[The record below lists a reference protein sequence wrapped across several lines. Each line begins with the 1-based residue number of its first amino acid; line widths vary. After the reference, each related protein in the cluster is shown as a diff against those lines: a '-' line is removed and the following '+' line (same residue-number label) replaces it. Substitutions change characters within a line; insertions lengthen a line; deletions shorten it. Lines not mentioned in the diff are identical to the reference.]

1 MPDFKF
7 LYKKSL
13 DYLSRREHS
22 SKEILAKLM
31 QHTADNDLISSVID
45 RLVEQKYLSDSRYVE
60 VYINSKKSRYGLQ
73 RIKYTLNDKVDNA
86 SDMIAELGLEISNE
100 EQLATAVDLL
110 TRKYRYV
117 EYDLIDYNKCIRFL
131 CYRGFNLSIAKDAF
145 KEFKSQIKNDEM

>member
-1 MPDFKF
+1 MSDFKF

-22 SKEILAKLM
+22 SKEILAKLR
-31 QHTADNDLISSVID
+31 HHSEDNDLISSVID